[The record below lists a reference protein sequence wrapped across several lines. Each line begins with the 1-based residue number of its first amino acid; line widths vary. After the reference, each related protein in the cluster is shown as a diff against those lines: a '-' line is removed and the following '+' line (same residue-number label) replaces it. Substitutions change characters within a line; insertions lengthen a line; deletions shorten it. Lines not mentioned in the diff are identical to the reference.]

1 MGGVWRCGVWPLE
14 TARRL
19 GTGTGTNPLPAT
31 WARRTLTVHFGA
43 IPIEIATH
51 RTQQA
56 QAVDF

>member
-31 WARRTLTVHFGA
+31 GPGPGGRLQYILERY
-43 IPIEIATH
+43 
-51 RTQQA
+51 R
-56 QAVDF
+56 